1 MDPVLRP
8 TWMKV
13 ILETQEQFP
22 VRRGDENAF
31 SRRLNFP
38 RTVVVLQRDT
48 AKTKRVATIDGS
60 RSRAYMDVGHA
71 GNAGAVFSTTGY
83 GKD

>member
-1 MDPVLRP
+1 
-8 TWMKV
+8 MKV

-38 RTVVVLQRDT
+38 RTAVRLRGNDSKGCDCAQ
-48 AKTKRVATIDGS
+48 S
-60 RSRAYMDVGHA
+60 RLSKCH
-71 GNAGAVFSTTGY
+71 
-83 GKD
+83 